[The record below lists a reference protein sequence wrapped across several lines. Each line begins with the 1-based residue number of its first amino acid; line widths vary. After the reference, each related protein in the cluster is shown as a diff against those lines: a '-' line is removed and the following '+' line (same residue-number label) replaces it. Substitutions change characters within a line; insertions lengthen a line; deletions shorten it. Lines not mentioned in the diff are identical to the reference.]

1 MRSGRFSRFGL
12 ATESVR
18 QLETRPASPRRPRNQ
33 LNPKPFLGGSR
44 IVMNGISFARVK
56 QATHSDAVTPRT
68 APPMHQAVS
77 TPVTAPVTA
86 KQRRARRKK
95 QIIYGSIAL
104 VVLWIAA
111 WVLWSKRE
119 KPIPVTTE
127 TAIRKTIVQTV
138 SATGKIQPEVEVK
151 ISPEVAGEII
161 ELPVD
166 DGLRVKKGD
175 LLVKIKPDS
184 YKALLEQ
191 QEAAISA
198 AKATN
203 LQQKATMM
211 KTEHDLKRAEDLF
224 NKKLISEQEYN
235 GGQAAYDVAKN
246 TYESSLHEIERAE
259 ASSSQARDQLSKT
272 TIYSP
277 LDGTVTVLNSKLG
290 ERLVATGQFAGTEVM
305 RVADRTH
312 MQAIVDVNEND
323 VVNVKLGDIA
333 NVKIDAYGD
342 HKFKGTVAQIGNT
355 GKTTGSG
362 TQEEV
367 TNFEVKINLER
378 EDVLLRP
385 GLSCTADIE
394 TNIVKDT
401 VAVPMQ
407 AVTIR
412 TGDSNLSPEEIEKK
426 RLKSAA
432 RDKGDNNADY
442 VNERQEKAA
451 QKEEREKLM
460 KVVFL
465 KKGGKA
471 QSVKVT
477 TGISDDTYMEIKSG
491 LQPGEEVISGSYS
504 AISRKLKDGA
514 KVAYDKE
521 ATK

>member
-1 MRSGRFSRFGL
+1 
-12 ATESVR
+12 
-18 QLETRPASPRRPRNQ
+18 
-33 LNPKPFLGGSR
+33 
-44 IVMNGISFARVK
+44 
-56 QATHSDAVTPRT
+56 
-68 APPMHQAVS
+68 MHQALA
-77 TPVTAPVTA
+77 TPETAPKVER
-86 KQRRARRKK
+86 KRRSTRKRK
-95 QIIYGSIAL
+95 IIIGVVGFFLLWLIVSIL
-104 VVLWIAA
+104 L
-111 WVLWSKRE
+111 SKRE

-127 TAIRKTIVQTV
+127 KAVRKTILQTV
-138 SATGKIQPEVEVK
+138 SATGKVQPETEVK

-161 ELPVD
+161 ELPVA
-166 DGLRVKKGD
+166 DGMGIKKGD

-203 LQQKATMM
+203 LQQKASML
-211 KTEHDLKRAEDLF
+211 KTEQDLKRADDMYA
-224 NKKLISEQEYN
+224 KKTISIQEYN
-235 GGQAAYDVAKN
+235 AAQAAADVAKN
-246 TYESSLHEIERAE
+246 TYESSLHEIERAQ
-259 ASSSQARDQLSKT
+259 AGSSQARDQLSKT
-272 TIYSP
+272 TVYSP
-277 LDGTVTVLNSKLG
+277 IDGTVTILNSKLG
-290 ERLVATGQFAGTEVM
+290 ERIVATGQFAGTEVM
-305 RVADRTH
+305 RVADLSR
-312 MQAIVDVNEND
+312 MQAVIDVNEND
-323 VVNVKLGDIA
+323 VPNVKIGDKA

-342 HKFKGTVAQIGNT
+342 RKFKGTVAQIGNT
-355 GKTTGSG
+355 GKTTGTG

-394 TNIVKDT
+394 TNMVKDA

-426 RLKSAA
+426 RLKTAA

-442 VNERQEKAA
+442 VNERQEKAL
-451 QKEEREKLM
+451 QKEEREKLS

-491 LQPGEEVISGSYS
+491 VQPGDEVISGSYS

>member
-1 MRSGRFSRFGL
+1 
-12 ATESVR
+12 
-18 QLETRPASPRRPRNQ
+18 
-33 LNPKPFLGGSR
+33 
-44 IVMNGISFARVK
+44 
-56 QATHSDAVTPRT
+56 
-68 APPMHQAVS
+68 MHQALA
-77 TPVTAPVTA
+77 TPETAPKVER
-86 KQRRARRKK
+86 KRRSTRKRK
-95 QIIYGSIAL
+95 IIIG
-104 VVLWIAA
+104 VVGFFVLWLI
-111 WVLWSKRE
+111 VSILLSKRE

-127 TAIRKTIVQTV
+127 KAVRKTILQTV
-138 SATGKIQPEVEVK
+138 SATGKVQPETEVK

-161 ELPVD
+161 ELPVA
-166 DGLRVKKGD
+166 DGMGIKKGD

-203 LQQKATMM
+203 LQQKASML
-211 KTEHDLKRAEDLF
+211 KTEQDLKRADDMYA
-224 NKKLISEQEYN
+224 KKTISIQEYN
-235 GGQAAYDVAKN
+235 AAQAAADVAKN
-246 TYESSLHEIERAE
+246 TYESSLHEIERAQ
-259 ASSSQARDQLSKT
+259 AGSSQARDQLSKT
-272 TIYSP
+272 TVYSP
-277 LDGTVTVLNSKLG
+277 IDGTVTILNSKLG
-290 ERLVATGQFAGTEVM
+290 ERIVATGQFAGTEVM
-305 RVADRTH
+305 RVADLSR
-312 MQAIVDVNEND
+312 MQAVIDVNEND
-323 VVNVKLGDIA
+323 VPNVKIGDKA

-342 HKFKGTVAQIGNT
+342 RKFKGTVAQIGNT
-355 GKTTGSG
+355 GKTTGTG

-394 TNIVKDT
+394 TNVVKDA

-426 RLKSAA
+426 RLKTAA

-442 VNERQEKAA
+442 VNERQEKALE
-451 QKEEREKLM
+451 KEEREKLS

-491 LQPGEEVISGSYS
+491 VQPGDEVISGSYS

>member
-1 MRSGRFSRFGL
+1 
-12 ATESVR
+12 
-18 QLETRPASPRRPRNQ
+18 
-33 LNPKPFLGGSR
+33 
-44 IVMNGISFARVK
+44 MNGISFARVK

-77 TPVTAPVTA
+77 TPAPAPVTA

-224 NKKLISEQEYN
+224 DKKLISEQEYN
-235 GGQAAYDVAKN
+235 AAQAAYDVAKN
-246 TYESSLHEIERAE
+246 TYESSGHEIERAE

-277 LDGTVTVLNSKLG
+277 LDGTITILNSKLG

-305 RVADRTH
+305 RVADLTH

-323 VVNVKLGDIA
+323 VVNVKLGDKA
-333 NVKIDAYGD
+333 SVKIDAYGD
-342 HKFKGTVAQIGNT
+342 RKFKGVVQQIANT
-355 GKTTGSG
+355 GKTTGAG

-367 TNFEVKINLER
+367 TNFEVKIR
-378 EDVLLRP
+378 IDDHDVSLRP
-385 GLSCTADIE
+385 ALSCTADIQ
-394 TNIVKDT
+394 TNEVKDV

-426 RLKSAA
+426 KQKAGGL
-432 RDKGDNNADY
+432 DKGDNNAQF
-442 VNERQEKAA
+442 VNERAEKAA
-451 QKEEREKLM
+451 QKEEHEKLA
-460 KVVFL
+460 KIVFL
-465 KKGGKA
+465 KKGNKA
-471 QSVKVT
+471 QMVKVT
-477 TGISDDTYMEIKSG
+477 TGISDDTHTEIKSG
-491 LQPGEEVISGSYS
+491 IQPGDEVISGSYS
-504 AISRKLKDGA
+504 AISRKLKEGA
-514 KVAYDKE
+514 KVTLDKE
-521 ATK
+521 GIK

>member
-1 MRSGRFSRFGL
+1 M
-12 ATESVR
+12 
-18 QLETRPASPRRPRNQ
+18 
-33 LNPKPFLGGSR
+33 
-44 IVMNGISFARVK
+44 
-56 QATHSDAVTPRT
+56 HRT
-68 APPMHQAVS
+68 VS
-77 TPVTAPVTA
+77 TPAPAPLTA

-95 QIIYGSIAL
+95 QIIYGLIAL
-104 VVLWIAA
+104 VVLWVI
-111 WVLWSKRE
+111 VSVIWSRRE

-161 ELPVD
+161 DLPVD
-166 DGLRVKKGD
+166 DGMRVKKGD

-203 LQQKATMM
+203 MQQKATML
-211 KTEHDLKRAEDLF
+211 KTEHDLKRSEDLF

-235 GGQAAYDVAKN
+235 AVQAAYDVAKN

-277 LDGTVTVLNSKLG
+277 LDGTITILNSKLG

-305 RVADRTH
+305 RVADLTH

-323 VVNVKLGDIA
+323 VVNVKLGDKA
-333 NVKIDAYGD
+333 SVKIDAYGD
-342 HKFKGTVAQIGNT
+342 RKFKGVVQQIANT
-355 GKTTGSG
+355 GKTTGAG

-367 TNFEVKINLER
+367 TNFEVKIRIDDHN
-378 EDVLLRP
+378 VVLRP
-385 GLSCTADIE
+385 ALSCTADIQ
-394 TNIVKDT
+394 TNEVKDV

-412 TGDSNLSPEEIEKK
+412 TGESNLSPEEIEKK
-426 RLKSAA
+426 KQKVAQ
-432 RDKGDNNADY
+432 RDKDDNNAEF
-442 VNERQEKAA
+442 VNARAEKAA
-451 QKEEREKLM
+451 QKEESEKLA

-465 KKGGKA
+465 KNGGKA
-471 QSVKVT
+471 EIVKVT
-477 TGISDDTYMEIKSG
+477 TGISDDTYTEIKSG
-491 LQPGEEVISGSYS
+491 IKPGDEVISGSYS
-504 AISRKLKDGA
+504 AISRKLKQGA
-514 KVAYDKE
+514 KVTLDKE
-521 ATK
+521 GMK

>member
-1 MRSGRFSRFGL
+1 
-12 ATESVR
+12 
-18 QLETRPASPRRPRNQ
+18 
-33 LNPKPFLGGSR
+33 
-44 IVMNGISFARVK
+44 MNGISVARVK
-56 QATHSDAVTPRT
+56 QATNSDAFTSRT

-77 TPVTAPVTA
+77 TPAPAPLTA

-104 VVLWIAA
+104 LALWIIASII
-111 WVLWSKRE
+111 WNKRE

-161 ELPVD
+161 ELPVE
-166 DGLRVKKGD
+166 DGMRVKKGD

-203 LQQKATMM
+203 LQQKATML
-211 KTEHDLKRAEDLF
+211 KSEHDFKRAEDLF

-235 GGQAAYDVAKN
+235 AAQAADDVAKN
-246 TYESSLHEIERAE
+246 TYESSLHEIERAQ
-259 ASSSQARDQLSKT
+259 AGSSQARDQLSKT

-277 LDGTVTVLNSKLG
+277 IDGTITILNSKLG
-290 ERLVATGQFAGTEVM
+290 ERLVATGQFAGTDVM
-305 RVADRTH
+305 RVADLGH
-312 MQAIVDVNEND
+312 MEARVDVNEND
-323 VVNVKLGDIA
+323 VVNVKVGDKA
-333 NVKIDAYGD
+333 SVKIDAYSD
-342 HKFKGTVAQIGNT
+342 RRFHGTVHQIANT
-355 GKTTGSG
+355 GKTKGAG

-367 TNFEVKINLER
+367 TNFQVKIR
-378 EDVLLRP
+378 IDDHDVRLRP

-394 TNIVKDT
+394 TDMVKDV

-426 RLKSAA
+426 KQKIAQ
-432 RDKGDNNADY
+432 RDKGDNNAEF
-442 VNERQEKAA
+442 VNERAEKAA
-451 QKEEREKLM
+451 QKEEREKLA

-465 KKGGKA
+465 KKGNKA
-471 QSVKVT
+471 QVVKVT
-477 TGISDDTYMEIKSG
+477 TGISDDTYTEIKTG
-491 LQPGEEVISGSYS
+491 IQPGDEVVSGSYS

-514 KVAYDKE
+514 KVTLDKE
-521 ATK
+521 GMK